1 VLRIDESDSARR
13 RRKTETIVERERG
26 GIGMKVREELN
37 IPVATFFPFGEIAP
51 KRFLSCE

>member
-1 VLRIDESDSARR
+1 MLRIDESDSARR

-37 IPVATFFPFGEIAP
+37 IPVATFFPLGEIAP
-51 KRFLSCE
+51 KRFLSYE